1 MAIGPRLEQRQG
13 QSLVMT
19 PQLQQAIKLLQMSN
33 IEVQEFVE
41 AELERNPLLERD
53 DRGNLAE
60 RAAAPAEKGP
70 TDMVGELASGRAAG
84 DAEPAA
90 EGGMERPAAPGATD
104 SGWASLRPSGGAALA
119 GEDMEFGANL
129 SRPATLADH
138 LEAQMNLAIHD
149 PADRLIG
156 QHLIG
161 MVNET
166 GYLAGEVAGMAEALG
181 ASIADFER
189 VLALLQG
196 FDPPG
201 VLARDLR
208 ECLAIQLRERGRLD
222 PAMARLLD
230 NLPLVAKRD
239 YKALRAICGV
249 DPDDLDDML
258 LELRKLNPKPGNA
271 FGSEPVQPVIPDV
284 TVRAAPDGSWIVELN
299 SDTLPRVLVNNQYL
313 ARVSAGAVSAEDK
326 LYLSE
331 CHANASW
338 LIRSLDQRART
349 ILKVAREIV
358 RQQDAFL
365 VLGVRHLRPITLRT
379 VAEAVEMHESTIS
392 RVTSNKFMA
401 TPRGVFELKY
411 FFTTAIASADSDGDQ
426 HSAEAVRHHIKD
438 LIGGEGEAVLSD
450 NEIVTKLRQMGIEL
464 ARRTVAKY
472 RESLGIPSSVQRR
485 REIRG
490 NRPLAR

>member
-1 MAIGPRLEQRQG
+1 PE
-13 QSLVMT
+13 
-19 PQLQQAIKLLQMSN
+19 
-33 IEVQEFVE
+33 
-41 AELERNPLLERD
+41 
-53 DRGNLAE
+53 
-60 RAAAPAEKGP
+60 
-70 TDMVGELASGRAAG
+70 
-84 DAEPAA
+84 
-90 EGGMERPAAPGATD
+90 
-104 SGWASLRPSGGAALA
+104 
-119 GEDMEFGANL
+119 
-129 SRPATLADH
+129 TLADH
-138 LEAQMNLAIHD
+138 LSEQLNLALHD

-161 MVNET
+161 MVNDA
-166 GYLAGEVAGMAEALG
+166 GYLSGDLDSMAQSLG
-181 ASIADFER
+181 AGAADIER
-189 VLALLQG
+189 VLAILQG

-208 ECLAIQLRERGRLD
+208 ECLAIQLRELGRLD
-222 PAMARLLD
+222 PAMGLLLD

-239 YKALRAICGV
+239 YKALKAICGV
-249 DPDDLDDML
+249 DAEDLNDML

-284 TVRAAPDGSWIVELN
+284 MVRAAPDGSWIVELN
-299 SDTLPRVLVNNQYL
+299 SDTLPRVLINNQYL
-313 ARVSAGAVSAEDK
+313 ARVSAGTMSAEDK
-326 LYLSE
+326 LYLTE
-331 CHANASW
+331 CQANASW
-338 LIRSLDQRART
+338 LIRSLDQRAKT

-411 FFTTAIASADSDGDQ
+411 FFTTAIASSSTEGDQ

-438 LIGGEGEAVLSD
+438 LIDGEGEAILSD
-450 NEIVTKLRQMGIEL
+450 DEIVARLRQMGVEL

-490 NRPLAR
+490 NRPLGR